1 MEFGKVSFV
10 WYGYFL
16 WYLHLYVLHDSFEP
30 PHKLRNTNLII
41 FAQKWTNESIFVLGK
56 NWLHQIDK
64 RIWISSWIDDYKDL
78 DYRII

>member
-1 MEFGKVSFV
+1 MEFGRVSFV

-56 NWLHQIDK
+56 NDSIQ
-64 RIWISSWIDDYKDL
+64 
-78 DYRII
+78 